1 MRASGKYAAR
11 PRLLRSHPILKRLLT
26 LKQAIQTLENINVG
40 QDVSDEDEEE
50 DDEDYGF
57 DLKGGSG
64 ETLWDRILKRGL
76 ESDELA
82 ELINDVE
89 ESLPPSS
96 RRTKSSKN
104 KSKSSTAEDDS
115 DPAVKPSPKKKR
127 KTAMD
132 APAGPVFDLVEP
144 DFTSTS
150 SKTKNNSKIP
160 AATVDASANVVDSYG
175 EVTALSYADMSDKQ
189 ARKKSLRFHVSRI
202 ESSSSR
208 RQNARTNALGGDVDI
223 PYRERKKE
231 RDARLQKKGQQQQQG
246 KKLGMGGDDLDD
258 IDPGFESQ
266 NMASDVN
273 HKSKKRRRA
282 VEDGDDDNAMGY
294 YDLVKTAVANKK
306 AKKKTDY
313 EAAAAASRYGEFLFF
328 MVYDINDSYRANLF

>member
-11 PRLLRSHPILKRLLT
+11 PQLLRSHPILKRLLT

-40 QDVSDEDEEE
+40 QDVSDEDEE
-50 DDEDYGF
+50 DDEDEDHGF
-57 DLKGGSG
+57 DLKGDSG
-64 ETLWDRILKRGL
+64 ETLWDRIIKRGL

-82 ELINDVE
+82 ELIKDADE
-89 ESLPPSS
+89 CSPPSS
-96 RRTKSSKN
+96 PRTKSSKN
-104 KSKSSTAEDDS
+104 KSKSSGAEDDF
-115 DPAVKPSPKKKR
+115 DPAILPALSSSTVKPPPKKKR

-132 APAGPVFDLVEP
+132 APTGPVFDLVEP

-150 SKTKNNSKIP
+150 SKKTKTNSKTP
-160 AATVDASANVVDSYG
+160 AATVDAFANVADSYG
-175 EVTALSYADMSDKQ
+175 EATALSYADMNDKQ

-231 RDARLQKKGQQQQQG
+231 RDVRLQKERQQQEQG

-258 IDPGFESQ
+258 IDPEFDSH
-266 NMASDVN
+266 NMASDAS
-273 HKSKKRRRA
+273 HKSKKRRRPL
-282 VEDGDDDNAMGY
+282 EDGDDDNAMGY
-294 YDLVKTAVANKK
+294 YDLVKTAVASKK

-313 EAAAAASRYGEFLFF
+313 EAVTAASRYGEF
-328 MVYDINDSYRANLF
+328 